1 LRPFMHSQLDGGA
14 DRSPLI
20 SRLTNHRDPRS

>member
-14 DRSPLI
+14 DRPSLI
-20 SRLTNHRDPRS
+20 SRLTNHRDSRS